1 MKEFQPTL
9 SQFETQTE
17 TVYVFDDGLDSK
29 LNNDAKCPKPSDQI
43 SIFNEE
49 TFDEE
54 KNDSLANYDL
64 PLPAPVMPLN
74 SHKKSL
80 TESPP
85 SLTPL
90 GDRALQASERIK
102 VPSLVQT

>member
-1 MKEFQPTL
+1 M
-9 SQFETQTE
+9 
-17 TVYVFDDGLDSK
+17 YVSDDELDSK
-29 LNNDAKCPKPSDQI
+29 LKNDAKCPKPSDQI

-64 PLPAPVMPLN
+64 PLPAPVMPLK

-85 SLTPL
+85 SLAPL
-90 GDRALQASERIK
+90 ENHTI
-102 VPSLVQT
+102 